1 MHHDRMHHDRGT
13 HRRLR
18 HAAGA
23 AALAALAVIA
33 AACTPAPTS
42 PTSTTVPSNGTAPV
56 ITTFTS
62 SATTAPAPA
71 LIAFAW
77 QVADPQGDRLT
88 CDIDVGADGTSE
100 LTVPDCQGSRSR
112 NLTIGDTGAYAIRF
126 TVSDG
131 TESATSTVGLSVTAG
146 SSETFDIVLRPQ
158 TALSPEAQAAFSAA
172 ESRWEGIVTAG
183 VPAVRATIGANGC
196 GALNG
201 AIDEV
206 VDDLVID
213 ISTTSIDGAGGV
225 LARAGPCLIST
236 GDGLPRFGVMEFDL
250 ADLPGLIASGTLT
263 AVITHEMGH
272 MLGIGTRWTDTKP
285 GVFLAGGGTGDP
297 RFTGPRA
304 VAEWSALGGTG
315 SVPVESTG
323 GPGTADSHWRESTFG
338 TEMMTGFVSGPVNPL
353 SRLTIASL
361 ADLGYQVDIN
371 RADAYSVPSSGLLRS
386 LSAAPDTE
394 LTVDRLGPV
403 GSA

>member
-1 MHHDRMHHDRGT
+1 MHHDRAT
-13 HRRLR
+13 LRRVR
-18 HAAGA
+18 HAVST
-23 AALAALAVIA
+23 AALTALTVIA
-33 AACTPAPTS
+33 AACTAAPAS
-42 PTSTTVPSNGTAPV
+42 PTTTTIPLTGTAPV
-56 ITTFTS
+56 ITSFTS
-62 SATTAPAPA
+62 SATSAPAPA

-88 CDIDVGADGTSE
+88 CDIDVGADGSSE

-112 NLTIGDTGAYAIRF
+112 NLTIGDTGAYAVRF

-172 ESRWEGIVTAG
+172 EARWEGIVTAG
-183 VPAVRATIGANGC
+183 IPAVRATIGANGC

-206 VDDLVID
+206 VDDVVID
-213 ISTTSIDGAGGV
+213 ISTTAIDGAGGV
-225 LARAGPCLIST
+225 LARAGPCLVST
-236 GDGLPRFGVMEFDL
+236 GDGLPRFGVMEFDID
-250 ADLPGLIASGTLT
+250 DLTNLIASGTLT

-272 MLGIGTRWTDTKP
+272 MLGIGTRWTATKP
-285 GVFLAGGGTGDP
+285 GVFLSGGGTSNP

-315 SVPVESTG
+315 AVPVESTG
-323 GPGTADSHWRESTFG
+323 GAGTADSHWRESTFG
-338 TEMMTGFVSGPVNPL
+338 NEMMTGFVSGPVNPL

-361 ADLGYQVDIN
+361 ADLGYQVDMD
-371 RADAYSVPSSGLLRS
+371 RADAYSVPSGNLLRS
-386 LSAAPDTE
+386 LLAAPDVE
-394 LTVDRLGPV
+394 LRVDRLGPV
-403 GSA
+403 GGA

>member
-1 MHHDRMHHDRGT
+1 MHHDRVT
-13 HRRLR
+13 LRRVR
-18 HAAGA
+18 HAGRV
-23 AALAALAVIA
+23 AALAALAVVA
-33 AACTPAPTS
+33 AACTAAPAS
-42 PTSTTVPSNGTAPV
+42 PTSTTVPTTGTAPV
-56 ITTFTS
+56 ITSFTS
-62 SATTAPAPA
+62 SATTAAAPA

-77 QVADPQGDRLT
+77 QVADPQGDSLT

-100 LTVPDCQGSRSR
+100 LTLPDCQGSRSR
-112 NLTIGDTGAYAIRF
+112 NLTIGDTGAYAVRF

-131 TESATSTVGLSVTAG
+131 TESAQSTVGLSVTVG

-158 TALSPEAQAAFSAA
+158 TALSAEAQAAFSAA
-172 ESRWEGIVTAG
+172 EARWEGIVTAG

-213 ISTTSIDGAGGV
+213 ISTTAIDGAGSV
-225 LARAGPCLIST
+225 LARAGPCLVST

-250 ADLPGLIASGTLT
+250 ADLSNLITSGTLT

-272 MLGIGTRWTDTKP
+272 MLGIGTRWTATKP
-285 GVFLAGGGTGDP
+285 GVFLTGGGTSDP
-297 RFTGPRA
+297 RFTGARA
-304 VAEWSALGGTG
+304 VAEWSALGGSG

-338 TEMMTGFVSGPVNPL
+338 TELMTGFINGPVNPI
-353 SRLTIASL
+353 SRMTIASL
-361 ADLGYQVDIN
+361 ADLGYQVDIA
-371 RADAYSVPSSGLLRS
+371 RADAYSVPSGNLLRS
-386 LSAAPDTE
+386 LLAAPEVE
-394 LTVDRLGPV
+394 LRVDRLGPV
-403 GSA
+403 AGI

>member
-1 MHHDRMHHDRGT
+1 M
-13 HRRLR
+13 HRRVR
-18 HAAGA
+18 QAASTA
-23 AALAALAVIA
+23 VLIALTVVA
-33 AACTPAPTS
+33 AACTAAPATPST
-42 PTSTTVPSNGTAPV
+42 TTVPSTGTAPF

-62 SATTAPAPA
+62 STTAAPAPA

-77 QVADPQGDRLT
+77 QVADPQGDSLT

-100 LTVPDCQGSRSR
+100 LTVTDCQGSRSR

-146 SSETFDIVLRPQ
+146 TSETFDIVLRPQ
-158 TALSPEAQAAFSAA
+158 TTLSPETQAAFDAA
-172 ESRWEGIVTAG
+172 EARWEGIVTAG

-213 ISTTSIDGAGGV
+213 ISTTAIDGAGSV
-225 LARAGPCLIST
+225 LARAGPCLVST

-250 ADLPGLIASGTLT
+250 ADLSNLISSGTLT

-272 MLGIGTRWTDTKP
+272 LLGIGTRWTSAKP
-285 GVFLAGGGTGDP
+285 GVVLTGGGTGDP
-297 RFTGPRA
+297 RYTGARA
-304 VAEWSALGGTG
+304 VAEWSALGGNGTI
-315 SVPVESTG
+315 PVEATG
-323 GPGTADSHWRESTFG
+323 GPGTADAHWRESTFG
-338 TEMMTGFVSGPVNPL
+338 TELMTGFINGPVNPI
-353 SRLTIASL
+353 SRMTIASL
-361 ADLGYQVDIN
+361 ADLGYQVDIA
-371 RADAYSVPSSGLLRS
+371 RADAYSVPSGNLLRS
-386 LSAAPDTE
+386 LLAAPEVE
-394 LTVDRLGPV
+394 LRVDRLGPV
-403 GSA
+403 GAA